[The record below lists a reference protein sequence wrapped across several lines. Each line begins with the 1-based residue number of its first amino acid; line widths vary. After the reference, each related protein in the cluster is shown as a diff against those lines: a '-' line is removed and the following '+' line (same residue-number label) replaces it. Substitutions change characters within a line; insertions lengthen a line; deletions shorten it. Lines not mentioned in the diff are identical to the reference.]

1 MTVGSLTA
9 ARAGMGNVVLCAGR
23 ERWRDNLMLNLCVL
37 IFFEYD
43 YISVHFISPFKHL
56 CSCVMI
62 N

>member
-1 MTVGSLTA
+1 MNLLMTG
-9 ARAGMGNVVLCAGR
+9 RKGNGDAVLLWLPESGD
-23 ERWRDNLMLNLCVL
+23 DNLMLNLCVL
-37 IFFEYD
+37 IFVEYD